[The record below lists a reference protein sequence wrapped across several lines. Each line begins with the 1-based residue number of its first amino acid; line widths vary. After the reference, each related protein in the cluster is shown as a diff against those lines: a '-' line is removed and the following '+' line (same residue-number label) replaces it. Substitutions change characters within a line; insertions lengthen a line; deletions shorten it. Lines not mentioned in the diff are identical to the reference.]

1 MVENVGESERES
13 ERNGVTGGSLAKMG
27 GQVALA
33 STVSRITG
41 FVRTLAL
48 AAVLGVALVSD
59 AYKRGQQ
66 LPEHGLSAPPRRDSR
81 QRPCFRI

>member
-1 MVENVGESERES
+1 MGESERT
-13 ERNGVTGGSLAKMG
+13 GVTGGSLAKMG

-48 AAVLGVALVSD
+48 AAVLGIAWSVMRTTRPTAS
-59 AYKRGQQ
+59 RTWSISSS
-66 LPEHGLSAPPRRDSR
+66 SAGFSPAF
-81 QRPCFRI
+81 CFRI